1 MNNNHSLTCNLSSEM
16 SARTEALRREGQ
28 TVTEL
33 MEQIYNM
40 GLNQLEYRRKK
51 QPELAQERKEA
62 MKLFRR
68 AQQDPELAVKLGLG
82 RRVAL

>member
-40 GLNQLEYRRKK
+40 GLSQLEYRRKK
-51 QPELAQERKEA
+51 QSELAQERKEA
-62 MKLFRR
+62 MKLFRK

-82 RRVAL
+82 KRVAL